1 MDWILPIDNN
11 TIPATMTMEEL
22 HNKISSFKKATY
34 ITVYALSACIP
45 GISPVVIAV
54 IPSDQNEKAELNNYN
69 NNLIIRE
76 LYFAGAM
83 TIGLYFDRAALDQNW
98 LDESTLILNAF
109 ENFPINLHFMDNSL
123 PFICGTDIYHCIKKG
138 RNMHISGTR
147 VCSIGHYIMIDFNFV
162 NSKLAKFLPN
172 YPLCPWIISTA
183 FLEHIFG
190 YARRIIEDFTVLDF
204 LLISEKILQTI
215 KIEMKGNLIR
225 PDNNNGYNIK
235 LSTSKE
241 NLPKELSNFP
251 SVFEINNVV
260 KEFSSAMKHI
270 LCSLG
275 IKINQEDFSSLIQ
288 QSICSLK
295 KNNNDEILLEGINN
309 NINISTEEEIEE
321 QRLLGRSNLSNLN
334 FTNLNQIYDEEI
346 HLDLESEKKYDYYT
360 QQEKRK
366 IGNKAML
373 NKKNLTV
380 VTELGTMD
388 ITTAI
393 RYDRLNSNEQQIRT
407 KGRIARWKTACK
419 KIFDSIKLNPQA
431 LKFKKSDY
439 YYYCESRNSI
449 VIAEIIAKY
458 GSSYVRVDLLDGS
471 NEGRIHARLYDL
483 KLDSDQEF
491 VPIISSNRAQ
501 FVCESNIFRFI
512 ACLGSVL
519 EEYHSNSYWL
529 EKILKL
535 RDLQYTTYFHFV
547 EKSCELEQSI
557 KEAERIMKSKKTSNL
572 DDNL

>member
-1 MDWILPIDNN
+1 MSHINRIEFAW
-11 TIPATMTMEEL
+11 
-22 HNKISSFKKATY
+22 
-34 ITVYALSACIP
+34 SACIFFAGMHNFLKINP
-45 GISPVVIAV
+45 ATCNKNKYGISWQ
-54 IPSDQNEKAELNNYN
+54 S
-69 NNLIIRE
+69 
-76 LYFAGAM
+76 
-83 TIGLYFDRAALDQNW
+83 
-98 LDESTLILNAF
+98 
-109 ENFPINLHFMDNSL
+109 
-123 PFICGTDIYHCIKKG
+123 C
-138 RNMHISGTR
+138 
-147 VCSIGHYIMIDFNFV
+147 
-162 NSKLAKFLPN
+162 
-172 YPLCPWIISTA
+172 
-183 FLEHIFG
+183 
-190 YARRIIEDFTVLDF
+190 
-204 LLISEKILQTI
+204 
-215 KIEMKGNLIR
+215 NLIR

-321 QRLLGRSNLSNLN
+321 VDLLESDINQLDDIDILLNKHQQRLLGRSNLSNLN

-380 VTELGTMD
+380 VTELETMD

-407 KGRIARWKTACK
+407 KGRIARWKTA
-419 KIFDSIKLNPQA
+419 F
-431 LKFKKSDY
+431 F
-439 YYYCESRNSI
+439 E
-449 VIAEIIAKY
+449 KY

-557 KEAERIMKSKKTSNL
+557 KEAERIMKSKKT
-572 DDNL
+572 